1 MHRSQGGARASWAT
15 LALWLA
21 IAISQGADMST
32 APVATSETPLR
43 KDPAEH
49 WSPDLV
55 SQVPSFRP
63 AGFADSESAG
73 LQAILYDGVP
83 VDGAPAPV
91 FAYIGM
97 PSTPPPAGGYPGIVL
112 VHGGGGTAFPAY
124 VKLWTSYGFAVLAMD
139 WYNQRPV
146 ITDPAREGES
156 QLERQPLPGGRRQ
169 DHVANVANMVLAHS
183 LLRSLPQVDPTRT
196 ALVGLSWGSWYGAV
210 VAAIDARFRGVI
222 EIYCGAYD
230 LARHPIISGVYLH
243 AAKVPM
249 YWVASTNDQNVTPE
263 ALQRGFDECAKLHN
277 TSMVIRLPHSHVGFH
292 FSSCRRVA
300 EHFLMDRE
308 ALPRLGRSVLADG
321 RISAPVL
328 HEGKG
333 IKRTILCYT
342 TGRDEPVSHLRQ
354 WHEAPAVREG
364 DTISAVLPPGV
375 FQCFL
380 SAYDEET
387 RWNDCCGSSNIA
399 TLPPP

>member
-1 MHRSQGGARASWAT
+1 MHRLRGVTGAAGA
-15 LALWLA
+15 LLVLWLGA
-21 IAISQGADMST
+21 AISQGADMPTTT
-32 APVATSETPLR
+32 ATVPEAPLR

-49 WSPDLV
+49 WSPDLLA
-55 SQVPSFRP
+55 QVPSFRP
-63 AGFADSESAG
+63 AGFPDSESAG
-73 LQAILYDGVP
+73 LQAILYDGVA
-83 VDGAPAPV
+83 VGGAAAPV

-97 PSTPPPAGGYPGIVL
+97 PSTPAPAGGYPGVVL

-146 ITDPAREGES
+146 ITDPTREGES
-156 QLERQPLPGGRRQ
+156 QLERQPLAGGRRQ

-183 LLRSLPQVDPTRT
+183 LLRSLPQVDATRT

-210 VAAIDARFRGVI
+210 VAAIDPRFRGVI

-230 LARHPIISGVYLH
+230 LSRHPIISGVYLH

-263 ALQRGFDECAKLHN
+263 GLQRGFDECAKLHN
-277 TSMVIRLPHSHVGFH
+277 ASMVIRLPHSHVGFQ
-292 FSSCRRVA
+292 FTSCRRVA
-300 EHFLMDRE
+300 EHFLMDRPP
-308 ALPRLGRSVLADG
+308 LPRLGRSTIADG

-333 IKRTILCYT
+333 IIRTILCYT
-342 TGRDEPVSHLRQ
+342 TDRDEPVSHLRQ
-354 WHEAPAVREG
+354 WHDAPAERDG
-364 DTISAVLPPGV
+364 NTLSAALPPGV

-380 SAYDEET
+380 SAYDEDT
-387 RWNDCCGSSNIA
+387 RWNDCCGSSDLQ
-399 TLPPP
+399 TLPRP